1 MLIYSRNTDPL
12 ATDDYGQV
20 VETRPVMPTVPA
32 D

>member
-20 VETRPVMPTVPA
+20 VETRPVS
-32 D
+32 DCIR